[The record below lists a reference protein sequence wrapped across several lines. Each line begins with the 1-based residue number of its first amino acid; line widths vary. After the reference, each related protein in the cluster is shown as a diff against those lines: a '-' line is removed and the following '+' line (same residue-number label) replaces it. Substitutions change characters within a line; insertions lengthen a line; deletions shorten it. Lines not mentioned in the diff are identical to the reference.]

1 MHINRK
7 NGSCQA
13 DEIAQAGTKRK
24 YNDKVLQWIR
34 KHLSDEAF
42 AAMEHCGD
50 YLVYLEDETRE
61 HKKLDVGFFCKQ
73 RLCSG
78 CAWRAA
84 VKSAQCIA
92 AIAAALAEKHRVM
105 LMVTLTV
112 PNVPGAELRHTMQHL
127 GRSWIR
133 LVKRK
138 RYRFW
143 ADYVRKL
150 EITYNKETDT
160 YHPHLHC
167 VVFVPS
173 TYFARSNYISHDQL
187 LRDWREV
194 TGQPEITQVD
204 VRRCRKLREGTSAIL
219 EVAKYS
225 AKAADYSQSEKV
237 LDTMY
242 AALHHSRLIT
252 YSGLCKELRD
262 GYKAGKLERFEQI
275 DTTVYTMRVVYVWQR
290 VMDADAQ
297 AAAADRAAQ
306 ADRPIAPRAEPL
318 TEWQYV
324 EWDVQPYSMDAAEL
338 ARLQR
343 DEQRAQA
350 LALDVAAR
358 RDSWQTWLS
367 TDWVRAIAAADE
379 DELEVLE

>member
-1 MHINRK
+1 MILVSIKSIFNDTRGVVYLHFNRE
-7 NGSCQA
+7 NSSCQA
-13 DEIAQAGTKRK
+13 DEIKDVGTKRS
-24 YNDKVLQWIR
+24 YNDKVLPWMR
-34 KHLSDEAF
+34 KHLSDEAY

-50 YLVYLEDETRE
+50 YLVYLEDDARE
-61 HKKLDVGFFCKQ
+61 HRKLDIGFFCKQ

-92 AIAAALAEKHRVM
+92 AIAAALAEKRRAM

-112 PNVPGAELRHTMQHL
+112 PNVPGSELRRTMQHI

-133 LVKRK
+133 LIKRQK
-138 RYRFW
+138 YQIW
-143 ADYVRKL
+143 GDYVRKL
-150 EITYNKETDT
+150 EITYNAQADT

-173 TYFARSNYISHDQL
+173 TYFARHYISRAQL
-187 LRDWREV
+187 LKDWREV

-225 AKAADYSQSEKV
+225 AKASDYSQSEAV

-242 AALHHSRLIT
+242 EALHHSRLIT

-262 GYKAGKLERFEQI
+262 DFKAGKLERFEQI
-275 DTTVYTMRVVYVWQR
+275 DTTVYTMRVVYIWQR
-290 VMDADAQ
+290 VMDANAK
-297 AAAADRAAQ
+297 
-306 ADRPIAPRAEPL
+306 EPSD
-318 TEWQYV
+318 WQYV
-324 EWDVQPYSMDAAEL
+324 EYDVQPYSMDAAEL

-343 DEQRAQA
+343 DEQRAQT
-350 LALDVAAR
+350 LALDVASR
-358 RDSWQTWLS
+358 REGWQTWLA